1 MEMIALKL
9 MSILVVVL
17 LVIDVFYIVIMMVI
31 IYDVESDS
39 SQNFSG
45 HK

>member
-17 LVIDVFYIVIMMVI
+17 LVIDVFYHR
-31 IYDVESDS
+31 YHGGD
-39 SQNFSG
+39 NL
-45 HK
+45 